1 MSASFDRLVAAL
13 ADRYRIERELG
24 AGGMATVFLAQD
36 LKHDRK
42 VAVKVLKPELAAVL
56 GAERFVVEIK
66 TTAALQHP
74 HILPLFD
81 SGTADGFLFYVM
93 PFIQGETLRDK
104 LSHETQLGVDEAV
117 RITTEIADALHY
129 AHSQGV
135 IHRDI
140 KPENIL
146 LANGRP
152 MVADFGIALAVSAAA
167 GGRMTETGLSL
178 GTPHYMSPEQAT
190 AEKEI
195 TGRSDIYS
203 LASVCYE
210 MLTGNPPHVGSS
222 AQQIIMKIIT
232 EQPQPVTTHRKSVPP
247 HVAAAV
253 AKALEKLPADRFES
267 AAKFAEALV
276 NPSFTTLTAGYAPAA
291 GARRASRSTL
301 LATGAVAVI
310 ATAFAAWLAFR
321 PLPDPPVI
329 RYRLAVADSAMP
341 VPGAYAPLLAP
352 DGSFLI
358 YRGPVPGELT
368 STQLWIKRRESHEAT
383 PIAGTRDAGSAS
395 LSADGRRIAFDYG
408 GTLRTVT
415 VDGTDVTT
423 LVREQAQLF
432 GNVWLDN
439 DHIAFTVTAQRNTN
453 VVDIAVIP
461 AAGGT
466 PVYLGLNTPE
476 RAAVVPQAIRGRNAM
491 LYALCVSALLCDLH
505 VYDFRDSSSKPLV
518 SGSTF
523 GIYSPSGHLLF
534 ERGGALMGVRFDV
547 DALEMRGDPVQI
559 LVRNV
564 EANAPRSYAIS
575 LEGTFTEVVGSDDAG
590 FAEQQL
596 VWVDRAGRQQVV
608 DSAMAPLRMIVAGA
622 NHGWSLSPDG
632 TRLAIG
638 LQTTAGDNIWV
649 KQLPRGALTR
659 ISFEQ
664 IGSAFRPKWTPD
676 GRSVVYLSPSD
687 LRIRRAD
694 ATGRDSILMIW
705 QANELLFAPDGKTMI
720 LRAGAAGSVTGG
732 RDLYVMRFGE
742 DTLPRPLLA
751 SSTYDETSP
760 QLSPDGRWLLYQSD
774 ESGRNEI
781 YLRPFPDVDR
791 LRVQVSVGGGV
802 APLWARNGREIFF
815 LSADRRMMSASFAAA
830 ATPAIGAPRVLFD
843 VPAEL
848 LGVERAFSTP
858 WDVAADGRFL
868 MTRLME
874 SAHTNR
880 AAIVVTHN
888 FFTELRA
895 KLPR

>member
-1 MSASFDRLVAAL
+1 MPVPDRLAAAL

-117 RITTEIADALHY
+117 RITAEIADALHY

-232 EQPQPVTTHRKSVPP
+232 EQPQPVSAHRKSVPP

-267 AAKFAEALV
+267 AAKFAEALS
-276 NPSFTTLTAGYAPAA
+276 NPSFTTMATGLAPAA
-291 GARRASRSTL
+291 GVRGASRNAL
-301 LATGAVAVI
+301 LAVSAVAVV
-310 ATAFAAWLAFR
+310 ATAVAAWLALR
-321 PLPDPPVI
+321 PLPDQPVL

-358 YRGPVPGELT
+358 FRGPVPGELT
-368 STQLWIKRRESHEAT
+368 ATQLWIKRRDSHDAT
-383 PIAGTRDAGSAS
+383 PIAGTRDAGAAS
-395 LSADGRRIAFDYG
+395 ISPDGRRIAFDYG

-415 VDGTDVTT
+415 VDGTEPST
-423 LVREQAQLF
+423 LVQRLALLF
-432 GNVWLDN
+432 GTTWLDN
-439 DHIAFTVTAQRNTN
+439 DRIAYTATSPRNTN
-453 VVDIAVIP
+453 FVDIAVIP

-466 PVYLGLNTPE
+466 PTFLGLDAAE
-476 RAAVVPQAIRGRNAM
+476 RAAVVPQAIHGRDAM
-491 LYALCVSALLCDLH
+491 LYALCFSPVICDLH
-505 VYDFRDSSSKPLV
+505 VYDFRDSTSKQLV
-518 SGSTF
+518 SGSTL
-523 GIYSPSGHLLF
+523 GVYAPSGHLLF

-547 DALEMRGDPVQI
+547 DALEIRGDPVQ
-559 LVRNV
+559 LLERNIDV
-564 EANAPRSYAIS
+564 NTPRTFSIARD
-575 LEGTFTEVVGSDDAG
+575 GTLSEVLGSDDAG
-590 FAEQQL
+590 FAAQQL
-596 VWVDRAGRQQVV
+596 VWVDRTGRQELV
-608 DSAMAPLRMIVAGA
+608 DSAMSPLRMIVAGA

-632 TRLAIG
+632 RRLAIG
-638 LQTTAGDNIWV
+638 LQTAAGDNVWV

-659 ISFEQ
+659 ISFDQ

-676 GRSVVYLSPSD
+676 GRSVVYLSPAD
-687 LRIRRAD
+687 VRIRRAD
-694 ATGRDSILMIW
+694 GAGRDSVMMVW
-705 QANELLFAPDGKTMI
+705 QANEVLFAPDGKTMI

-732 RDLYVMRFGE
+732 RNLYVMRIGE
-742 DTLPRPLLA
+742 DSLPRPLLA
-751 SSTYDETSP
+751 APNFDETSP
-760 QLSPDGRWLLYQSD
+760 ALSPDGRWLLYQSD

-791 LRVQVSVGGGV
+791 VRVQVSVSGGV

-815 LSADRRMMSASFAAA
+815 LSADWRMMAASFTAA
-830 ATPAIGAPRVLFD
+830 ATPTIGAPRVLFD
-843 VPAEL
+843 VPADL

-868 MTRLME
+868 MTRLVE
-874 SAHTNR
+874 SESSRR
-880 AAIVVTHN
+880 AAIVLTHN